1 MAPADFVLHRPQTL
15 EEACS
20 LGLEHQHHAAFLA
33 GGTELLVDLR
43 SGRKKV
49 GHVIFLNDLAEL
61 KTIRVQDDWLCIGS
75 LCLLSEIAASAV
87 VREFFPPLS
96 EAIGTMAAVQIRNLG
111 TMGGNFCCAVPC
123 SDTPPISIAAGA
135 ELVLAGSQGDR
146 TIPAEK
152 FHLAP
157 RVTVMDQGEV
167 LREIRIPAQPA
178 GSGASYQRFGL
189 RRGMALSVAATAAR
203 IDLDDGLISSSKIVM
218 SSVGPIPLVATRAA
232 AELAGKPPGPE
243 IFDAA
248 ARLAAE
254 ESQPISDLRGS
265 ADYRRHLVR
274 VLTGRALTIA
284 ADRAQKGTA

>member
-15 EEACS
+15 DEACA

-49 GHVIFLNDLAEL
+49 GHVICLNDLSEL
-61 KTIRVQDDWLCIGS
+61 KSIRVQDDWLCIGS

-87 VREFFPPLS
+87 VRDFFPPLS
-96 EAIGTMAAVQIRNLG
+96 EAIETMAAVQIRNLG

-135 ELVLAGSQGDR
+135 ELVLANSQGDR

-167 LREIRIPAQPA
+167 LREIRIPAQPSS
-178 GSGASYQRFGL
+178 SGASYQRFGL

-203 IDLDDGLISSSKIVM
+203 IDLDDGLISSAKIVM

-248 ARLAAE
+248 GRLAAE

-265 ADYRRHLVR
+265 EDYRRHLVR
-274 VLTGRALTIA
+274 VLTERALTIA
-284 ADRAQKGTA
+284 ADRAQKGAA

>member
-15 EEACS
+15 DEACA

-49 GHVIFLNDLAEL
+49 GHVICLNDLSEL
-61 KTIRVQDDWLCIGS
+61 KSSRVQDDWLCIGS

-87 VREFFPPLS
+87 VRDFFPPLS
-96 EAIGTMAAVQIRNLG
+96 EAIETMAAVQIRNLG

-135 ELVLAGSQGDR
+135 ELVLANSQGDR

-167 LREIRIPAQPA
+167 LREIRIPAQPSS
-178 GSGASYQRFGL
+178 SGASYQRFGL

-203 IDLDDGLISSSKIVM
+203 IDLDDGLISSAKIVM

-248 ARLAAE
+248 GRLAAE

-265 ADYRRHLVR
+265 EDYRRHLVR
-274 VLTGRALTIA
+274 VLTERALTIA
-284 ADRAQKGTA
+284 ADRAQKGAA

>member
-1 MAPADFVLHRPQTL
+1 MAPSDFVLHRPQTL
-15 EEACS
+15 DEACA
-20 LGLEHQHHAAFLA
+20 LGLKHRLNAAFLA

-43 SGRKKV
+43 SGRKKF
-49 GHVIFLNDLAEL
+49 GHVISLNHLSEL

-75 LCLLSEIAASAV
+75 LCLLSDIAASAV

-123 SDTPPISIAAGA
+123 SDTPPISIAGGA
-135 ELVLAGSQGDR
+135 ELVLTSDKGDR

-152 FHLAP
+152 FCLAP
-157 RVTVMDQGEV
+157 RVTVMDQGEI
-167 LREIRIPAQPA
+167 LREIRIPAQPL

-203 IDLDDGLISSSKIVM
+203 VDLDGGLISNAKIVM
-218 SSVGPIPLVATRAA
+218 SSVGPIPMVASRAA
-232 AELAGKPPGPE
+232 AELTGKKPGPE
-243 IFDAA
+243 IFDTAA
-248 ARLAAE
+248 SLAAE

-265 ADYRRHLVR
+265 EGYRRHLVR